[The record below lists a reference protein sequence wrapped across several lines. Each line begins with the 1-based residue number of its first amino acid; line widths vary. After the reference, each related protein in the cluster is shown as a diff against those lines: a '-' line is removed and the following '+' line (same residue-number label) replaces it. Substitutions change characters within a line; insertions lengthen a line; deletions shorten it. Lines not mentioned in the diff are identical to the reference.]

1 MSLLPLG
8 TWSMPAYP
16 AFLQRQGFFCLLG
29 DVTLFLGAW
38 ALGAD
43 RCGFTSRFYFL
54 TVMSWASYFPSL
66 SLGFLITKM
75 GINDSSYY

>member
-1 MSLLPLG
+1 
-8 TWSMPAYP
+8 MPAYP